1 MTSGL
6 VYVQGDSCDS
16 GIATLEEKE
25 DSDCQDEDS
34 TLENNSGD
42 DDSSSSDSES
52 GSESDSDTVA
62 DEDESSK
69 ELEDK
74 ASESNCVKAEFNT
87 QQHCECCR
95 IQQVQQEQI
104 TPRRFSRGQ
113 FWLQLDAEGV
123 YQCAV
128 TGLIFEV
135 TKAAVIKYSLL
146 SWSKFANY
154 IKEPWIVGGPIYDV
168 TCTSTSVLTSIQ
180 FPHALCLNDRLS
192 DTTFKVFHF
201 KNNGPEFEGSIDH
214 SATHV
219 KWKVSSLSPV
229 GPVLQNGD
237 PVYYHG
243 VVLLYK
249 AVNDH
254 PSLSFR
260 VYVAS
265 NNDSFI
271 KDVSKA
277 VKLSGKK
284 FIKIEKPP
292 CQKLL
297 QRGKKYRLIS
307 EPEAEITPEEIE
319 FVDDSLLKV
328 KSYIEVYL
336 EQPVELT
343 LSLMELDSEETVWK
357 AKLRECDWIQQI
369 QNDNEQRRRISV
381 SKRRKTSNSLS
392 EEEFCN
398 KRVKGND
405 TTDGMTVKTVL
416 TDKQLMTLARKMG
429 KDWKVIGIQ
438 YLNLSI
444 EEIEQIEAKEEDINM
459 YKCKMLRKWRDSEK
473 NMGTAQCLY
482 GCLNGHTSHE
492 VIETLK
498 GFLEQTQAH
507 EETA

>member
-1 MTSGL
+1 MLPPCGCRKRWGNPLQVKLQPTAQHETS
-6 VYVQGDSCDS
+6 S
-16 GIATLEEKE
+16 
-25 DSDCQDEDS
+25 
-34 TLENNSGD
+34 D
-42 DDSSSSDSES
+42 DDTSNSDSES
-52 GSESDSDTVA
+52 GSESDPDTEV
-62 DEDESSK
+62 DEDESNK
-69 ELEDK
+69 ELKEK
-74 ASESNCVKAEFNT
+74 TPGSNGVKAEVNT
-87 QQHCECCR
+87 QQHCEHCR
-95 IQQVQQEQI
+95 IQQGQQEQV
-104 TPRRFSRGQ
+104 TPRRLSRGQ
-113 FWLQLDAEGV
+113 FWLNLDAEGV

-146 SWSKFANY
+146 SWSKFASY
-154 IKEPWIVGGPIYDV
+154 IKEPWIVGGPLYDV

-180 FPHALCLNDRLS
+180 FPHTFCLNDHLS

-219 KWKVSSLSPV
+219 KWQVSSLSPV
-229 GPVLQNGD
+229 GPVIQKHD

-297 QRGKKYRLIS
+297 QGGKKYRLIS

-336 EQPVELT
+336 EQPVELM
-343 LSLMELDSEETVWK
+343 LSLVELDSEETVWK
-357 AKLRECDWIQQI
+357 AKLRECDWIQHS
-369 QNDNEQRRRISV
+369 QNDNEQRRCTGSIR
-381 SKRRKTSNSLS
+381 RRKSSNSLS
-392 EEEFCN
+392 EEELCR
-398 KRVKGND
+398 KRMKSID
-405 TTDGMTVKTVL
+405 TIDGTTAKAIL
-416 TDKQLMTLARKMG
+416 TDRQLMILGKKMG

-438 YLNLSI
+438 CLNLSI
-444 EEIEQIEAKEEDINM
+444 EDIEQIEAKEEDINM
-459 YKCKMLRKWRDSEK
+459 YKFKMLRKWRDSEK
-473 NMGTAQCLY
+473 NKGTAQYLH
-482 GCLNGHTSHE
+482 GCLNGQVSHE
-492 VIETLK
+492 VTEILE
-498 GFLEQTQAH
+498 GFLEETQTH
-507 EETA
+507 DETA